1 MQDDKKQAATA
12 NVAYGWVA
20 GAVAGMA
27 LIYAVWQ
34 VAQPSVPPAPDAGSE
49 PSAAVTPAETPAVTP
64 AETAEVAAPA
74 ATPKIDEPAAA
85 AEPAPQDVAVAEPA
99 PEPAEPEATPAAPP
113 TPQPPVFD
121 TVRAEADGSVLVAG
135 QAPALSMLDVFVD
148 GTKASKTDVDA
159 SGKFAAFLSLG
170 YSEEPRILTLT
181 ATLPGGE
188 VLASTQTVIL
198 EPAPAPVEVAS
209 AEVSADDTNDADDA
223 ADADKAAQAVE
234 PAAPQTAEVATDTAP
249 QPAETAPDTAPDT
262 AAADEPRALI
272 VDADGVRKIAPAAP
286 VSDVIIDT
294 IGYDNV
300 GNVDIAG
307 RAGADVFL
315 RLYLDNSEVANA
327 RSAQTGAWHAK
338 LRGIDA
344 GIYTLRVDQI
354 DEAGKVTSRAVIPF
368 QREEPQ
374 KVAAAQ
380 AASSPAAPAAEPV
393 ATDDNATGAA
403 IADAPSTEAEGQ
415 ELSVTA
421 PAVAPETTPETA
433 SAATAAAAAPPVT
446 APVTAAAII
455 TVQPGFTLWGI
466 ASESYGD
473 GLLYVQV
480 YEANKDQIR
489 DPDLIYPGQVFTVPN
504 EGP

>member
-1 MQDDKKQAATA
+1 MQDDKKQAAA
-12 NVAYGWVA
+12 GYVAYGWVA

-34 VAQPSVPPAPDAGSE
+34 FAQPSVPPVPDAGSE
-49 PSAAVTPAETPAVTP
+49 PSAAVSPAMSPAVSP
-64 AETAEVAAPA
+64 AVSPEVAAPA
-74 ATPKIDEPAAA
+74 ATPEIDEQPAA
-85 AEPAPQDVAVAEPA
+85 AEPAQQEVAVAEPT

-113 TPQPPVFD
+113 TPKPPVFD
-121 TVRAEADGSVLVAG
+121 TVRAEADGSVLIAG
-135 QAPALSMLDVFVD
+135 QAPALSMLNIFVD

-170 YSEEPRILTLT
+170 YSDAPRILTLT

-209 AEVSADDTNDADDA
+209 AEVSAGDANDPVGA
-223 ADADKAAQAVE
+223 ADADTTAQAVE
-234 PAAPQTAEVATDTAP
+234 LAAPKVSEVATDTAP
-249 QPAETAPDTAPDT
+249 QPVETASN
-262 AAADEPRALI
+262 AAQADEPRALI

-300 GNVDIAG
+300 GNVDISG
-307 RAGADVFL
+307 RAGPNVFL
-315 RLYLDNSEVANA
+315 RLYLDNGEVANA

-344 GIYTLRVDQI
+344 GLYTLRVDQI

-380 AASSPAAPAAEPV
+380 AASSPAAAAAEPV
-393 ATDDNATGAA
+393 ATDDKTTGGVA
-403 IADAPSTEAEGQ
+403 IADEPSTEAEGQ
-415 ELSVTA
+415 ELAVTA
-421 PAVAPETTPETA
+421 PVAAPV
-433 SAATAAAAAPPVT
+433 TAAATDPVTAPVTAPVTDPVT

-466 ASESYGD
+466 ASASYGD

-489 DPDLIYPGQVFTVPN
+489 DPDLIYPGQVFSVPSEN
-504 EGP
+504 E